1 MHYCPRCRTEY
12 EPTVASCADCDVP
25 LVASLPPEDLGK
37 DPVVA
42 FRAASD
48 GEARIVAATLQAEG
62 IPAYVMPQDVYLPV
76 HELGES
82 APHRIV
88 LVPADA
94 AEQAAAVLA
103 EPAMDLAALEEA
115 EIAGAEAPGEI
126 AEYDRDLTDEETVS
140 EGADT

>member
-1 MHYCPRCRTEY
+1 MLYCPRCRTEY

-25 LVASLPPEDLGK
+25 LAANLPPEDLGK

-48 GEARIVAATLQAEG
+48 SEARTVAATLQAEG
-62 IPAYVMPQDVYLPV
+62 IPAYVMPQDIYLPLNV
-76 HELGES
+76 RVAS
-82 APHRIV
+82 DPHRMV

-103 EPAMDLAALEEA
+103 EPPIDLATIEEA
-115 EIAGAEAPGEI
+115 EIAGAEVPGEI

-140 EGADT
+140 DGVIA